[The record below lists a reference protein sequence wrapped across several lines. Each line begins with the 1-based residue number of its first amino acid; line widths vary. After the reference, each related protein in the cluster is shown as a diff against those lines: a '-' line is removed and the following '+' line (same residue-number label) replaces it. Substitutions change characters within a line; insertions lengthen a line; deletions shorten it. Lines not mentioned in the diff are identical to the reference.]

1 MGCIRAHFNETRR
14 LDPVFHNR
22 IRRIPLSAALGMA
35 LAASGLAACSP
46 TVDQRGNLPEPDK
59 LAEIRPG
66 ATTRD
71 EVAKILGTP
80 SSTAVF
86 DSKTWY
92 YISRRT
98 KQVAF
103 FDPDVVDQQVYI
115 VNFDERG
122 VVRAVDHR
130 DLKDGQDIAPAPG
143 ATPAPGRELTFLE
156 QVIGNVGR
164 FNKSGGGSTSSGG
177 GDNTSTGRPYEPGDP
192 NKK

>member
-1 MGCIRAHFNETRR
+1 MGCIRAHFNENCR
-14 LDPVFHNR
+14 LDPMFRNS
-22 IRRIPLSAALGMA
+22 IRRIPLSTALGMA
-35 LAASGLAACSP
+35 LAASALAACAP
-46 TVDQRGNLPEPDK
+46 TVDQRGNLPEADK
-59 LAEIRPG
+59 VAEIRPG

-86 DSKTWY
+86 DNKTWY

-98 KQVAF
+98 KQIAF

-122 VVRAVDHR
+122 VVKAVDHK
-130 DLKDGQDIAPAPG
+130 DLKDGREIEPAPG

-156 QVIGNVGR
+156 QVIGADSDAPMR
-164 FNKSGGGSTSSGG
+164 RSPSLSAPSSDRGSPAT
-177 GDNTSTGRPYEPGDP
+177 TAPRCW
-192 NKK
+192 

>member
-1 MGCIRAHFNETRR
+1 MGCIRAHFNENCR
-14 LDPVFHNR
+14 LDPVFHNS

-35 LAASGLAACSP
+35 LAASGLIACSP

-86 DSKTWY
+86 DNKTWY

-98 KQVAF
+98 KQIAF

-122 VVRAVDHR
+122 VVKAVDHR
-130 DLKDGQDIAPAPG
+130 DLKDGREIEPAPG

-164 FNKSGGGSTSSGG
+164 FNKSAGTTSSGS

-192 NKK
+192 NRK

>member
-1 MGCIRAHFNETRR
+1 MGRIRAHFNENCR
-14 LDPVFHNR
+14 LDPMLR
-22 IRRIPLSAALGMA
+22 ITIRRISLSAALGLA
-35 LAASGLAACSP
+35 LAASGLTACSP

-86 DSKTWY
+86 DNKTWY

-103 FDPDVVDQQVYI
+103 FNPDVVDQQVYI

-130 DLKDGQDIAPAPG
+130 DLKDGREIEPAPG

-164 FNKSGGGSTSSGG
+164 FNKSAGTSSGS
-177 GDNTSTGRPYEPGDP
+177 GDNTQSGRPYEPGDP
-192 NKK
+192 NKR

>member
-1 MGCIRAHFNETRR
+1 MGCIRAHFNENRR
-14 LDPVFHNR
+14 RDPVFHNSF
-22 IRRIPLSAALGMA
+22 RRIPLAAVLGLA

-59 LAEIRPG
+59 VAEIRPG

-86 DSKTWY
+86 DNKTWY

-98 KQVAF
+98 KQIAF

-122 VVRAVDHR
+122 VVKAVDPR
-130 DLKDGQDIAPAPG
+130 DLKGGRQIEPAPG
-143 ATPAPGRELTFLE
+143 ATPAPGRALAFLE
-156 QVIGNVGR
+156 QVIAHVGR
-164 FNKSGGGSTSSGG
+164 CTNSART
-177 GDNTSTGRPYEPGDP
+177 TTATAC
-192 NKK
+192 